1 MLEKICLKGKLLRVQ
16 VDLSHLGESK
26 VTFMSIE
33 QNVKEIRQKIAVAAK
48 ASGRDPKEI
57 VLVAATKMNDAD
69 AVRSAITAGVDVCG
83 ENRVQELQQKSKEN
97 AYEGRPLHF
106 IGHLQ
111 KNKVKYLVGVVDL
124 IQSVDSLELMSLI
137 DRRAESMGIIQNIL
151 LEVNIGREEAKSG
164 LMKEDLELL
173 LNQAGLF
180 PNVHVCGL
188 MAIPPASDDPEMTRP
203 YFAQM
208 RQLFIDISM
217 KKYDN
222 VSMDF
227 LSMGMTHDYET
238 AIEEGS
244 NMVRIGTGI
253 FGERNYGNP

>member
-1 MLEKICLKGKLLRVQ
+1 MKNPSQIIKEIKQTLPPYVQ
-16 VDLSHLGESK
+16 LVAVSKFHPASMIEEAYAGGHRMFGESH
-26 VTFMSIE
+26 
-33 QNVKEIRQKIAVAAK
+33 
-48 ASGRDPKEI
+48 
-57 VLVAATKMNDAD
+57 
-69 AVRSAITAGVDVCG
+69 
-83 ENRVQELQQKSKEN
+83 VQELQQKNAEN
-97 AYEGRPLHF
+97 AYAGAPLYF

-124 IQSVDSLELMSLI
+124 IQSVDSLELIRLI
-137 DRRAESMGIIQNIL
+137 DRRAESVGTVQDIL

-164 LMKEDLELL
+164 LMKESLDDVLA
-173 LNQAGLF
+173 QAGQF
-180 PNVHVCGL
+180 PHVHIRGL
-188 MAIPPASDDPEMTRP
+188 MAIPPADYDPERTRP
-203 YFAQM
+203 YFKEM
-208 RQLFIDISM
+208 KQLFIDIDH

-253 FGERNYGNP
+253 FGERNYGTT

>member
-1 MLEKICLKGKLLRVQ
+1 
-16 VDLSHLGESK
+16 
-26 VTFMSIE
+26 MSISG
-33 QNVKEIRQKIAVAAK
+33 NIGEIRARIAAAAEK
-48 ASGRDPKEI
+48 AGRSPDEI
-57 VLVAATKMNDAD
+57 MLVAATKMNDSA
-69 AVRSAITAGVDVCG
+69 AVREAVSGGVDACG
-83 ENRVQELQQKSKEN
+83 ENRVQELQQKNAEN
-97 AYEGRPLHF
+97 AYAGAPLYF

-124 IQSVDSLELMSLI
+124 IQSVDSLELIRLI
-137 DRRAESMGIIQNIL
+137 DRRAESVGTVQDIL

-164 LMKEDLELL
+164 LMKESLDDVLA
-173 LNQAGLF
+173 QAGQF
-180 PNVHVCGL
+180 PHVHIRGL
-188 MAIPPASDDPEMTRP
+188 MAIPPADSDPEQTRP
-203 YFAQM
+203 YFKEM
-208 RQLFIDISM
+208 KQLFIDIDH

-253 FGERNYGNP
+253 FGERNYGTT

>member
-1 MLEKICLKGKLLRVQ
+1 
-16 VDLSHLGESK
+16 
-26 VTFMSIE
+26 MSIE
-33 QNVKEIRQKIAVAAK
+33 QNVKDIRQRIIRAAE
-48 ASGRDPKEI
+48 AAGRDPEEI
-57 VLVAATKMNDAD
+57 SLVAATKMNDSQAVRD
-69 AVRSAITAGVDVCG
+69 AVAAGVDACG
-83 ENRVQELQQKSKEN
+83 ENRVQELQQKN
-97 AYEGRPLHF
+97 ADHAYEGKPLYF

-124 IQSVDSLELMSLI
+124 IQSVDSLDLIELINRKAASL
-137 DRRAESMGIIQNIL
+137 GVIQDIL

-164 LMKEDLELL
+164 LMEESLDTVLC
-173 LNQAGLF
+173 QMGQY
-180 PNVHVCGL
+180 PNVKVRGL
-188 MAIPPASDDPEMTRP
+188 MAIPPASDDPESTRP

-208 RQLFIDISM
+208 RQLFIDIGM

-253 FGERNYGNP
+253 FGARNYGTL

>member
-1 MLEKICLKGKLLRVQ
+1 
-16 VDLSHLGESK
+16 
-26 VTFMSIE
+26 MSIE
-33 QNVKEIRQKIAVAAK
+33 QNVKDIRQRITQAAK
-48 ASGRDPKEI
+48 AAGRDPDEI
-57 VLVAATKMNDAD
+57 LLVAATKMNDAQAVRD
-69 AVRSAITAGVDVCG
+69 AVSAGVDACG
-83 ENRVQELQQKSKEN
+83 ENRVQELQQKN
-97 AYEGRPLHF
+97 ADYAYEGKPLYF

-124 IQSVDSLELMSLI
+124 IQSVDSLELIDLINRKAASL
-137 DRRAESMGIIQNIL
+137 GIVQNIL

-164 LMKEDLELL
+164 LMKEELNTVL
-173 LNQAGLF
+173 CQMGQY
-180 PNVHVCGL
+180 PNVKVCGL

-208 RQLFIDISM
+208 RQLFIDIGM

-253 FGERNYGNP
+253 FGARNYGTP

>member
-1 MLEKICLKGKLLRVQ
+1 
-16 VDLSHLGESK
+16 
-26 VTFMSIE
+26 MSIQ
-33 QNVKEIRQKIAVAAK
+33 QNVEEIRQRISLAAEK
-48 ASGRDPKEI
+48 TGRPPEEI
-57 VLVAATKMNDAD
+57 LLVAASKMNDSA
-69 AVRSAITAGVDVCG
+69 AVRQAVLAGVDACG
-83 ENRVQELQQKSKEN
+83 ENRVQELQQKNAER
-97 AYEGRPLHF
+97 AYEGKPLYF

-111 KNKVKYLVGVVDL
+111 RNKVKYLVGVVDL
-124 IQSVDSLELMSLI
+124 IQSVDSLALIELI
-137 DRRAESMGIIQNIL
+137 DRRAEAQGITQDIL

-164 LMKEDLELL
+164 LMAEELEGLL
-173 LNQAGLF
+173 MQLSRF
-180 PNVHVCGL
+180 PHVFVRGL
-188 MAIPPASDDPEMTRP
+188 MAIPPASDDPEETRP

-253 FGERNYGNP
+253 FGVRDYGTP